1 MLPRHRRELLDTD
14 HNGQVS
20 REEFTDG
27 LKLLNDRLPA
37 AQQLG
42 GDADAINALFD
53 AIDTDRTGLIDASE
67 LGYLLVQFSLPYSE
81 RPTHLLTS

>member
-53 AIDTDRTGLIDASE
+53 AIDTDHSGEISMAE
-67 LGYLLVQFSLPYSE
+67 LTEAFRVTVVRSK
-81 RPTHLLTS
+81 